1 MSPLIKTLSLC
12 IVALTASF
20 VAAHFYPWADIA
32 TKSSTVGEPLFK
44 DYEPT
49 TVRRIIIEQ
58 YDPKTRKLATMVARR
73 KGEQWLLPD
82 KDNFVVSN
90 ARHIA
95 QVTNSLLQREVL
107 EETSRREADHSNF
120 GVIDPALYKTT
131 ANKSALGIK
140 ITLEDASKRPIANLI
155 VGKPAG
161 QNTGG
166 GQTQKRFVA
175 VPGQPNVYMLEIN
188 PFALTTRFE
197 VWIQPNLFQ
206 LSQQIESQLIFEKM
220 AEDTPD
226 RAEYKLV
233 FNASS
238 SATPANKLPLS
249 MLQMTKQDGTVVDAS
264 LADSSQNAVVLMVR
278 QLAALF
284 VTNVF
289 ASNSEVKGAISDAKN
304 SATASDFESLKPR
317 GIKFVSDD
325 QSQLML
331 AGAKGKVGVEFGS
344 GLVITMYLGDSL
356 TDIDATADRPERY
369 GVLVATVDEAL
380 IEIPVAPE
388 VDGQPNT
395 DQAEKEEKAYLLAVK
410 ERNETL
416 KSSRVSANEFNQQH
430 AGWIYAVP
438 EEAINNLLPVLELE
452 AKAAEAAEPEKSP

>member
-1 MSPLIKTLSLC
+1 MSPLLKTLSLS
-12 IVALTASF
+12 IVAIGASF
-20 VAAHFYPWADIA
+20 VAAYFYPWADIA
-32 TKSSTVGEPLFK
+32 TKGSTVGEPLFK

-49 TVRRIIIEQ
+49 TVRRIIIERF
-58 YDPKTRKLATMVARR
+58 DPKTRKLTTVVARR
-73 KGEQWLLPD
+73 KGDQWLLPD
-82 KDNFVVSN
+82 RDNFVVSN

-95 QVTNSLLQREVL
+95 QVTNALLQREVL
-107 EETSRREADHSNF
+107 EETSSREADHSNF
-120 GVIDPALYKTT
+120 GVIDPALHKTT

-140 ITLEDASKRPIANLI
+140 ITLEDGAKRPIANLI

-161 QNTGG
+161 RSTG
-166 GQTQKRFVA
+166 GQTQKRFVS

-188 PFALTTRFE
+188 PLALTTRFE
-197 VWIQPNLFQ
+197 AWIQPNLFQ
-206 LSQQIESQLIFEKM
+206 LSQQVESQLFFEKA

-226 RAEYKLV
+226 RLEYKLV

-249 MLQMTKQDGTVVDAS
+249 MLQMTKQDGTVVDAA
-264 LADSSQNAVVLMVR
+264 LADASQSAVVLMVR
-278 QLAALF
+278 QLAGLF

-289 ASNSEVKGAISDAKN
+289 ASNGVVKGAISDAKN
-304 SATASDFESLKPR
+304 SATASDFESLQPR

-331 AGAKGKVGVEFGS
+331 AGAQGKVGVEFGS

-369 GVLVATVDEAL
+369 GVLVATVNEAL

-388 VDGQPNT
+388 VDDQANT
-395 DQAEKEEKAYLLAVK
+395 DETVKEEKAYLLAVK

-430 AGWIYAVP
+430 GGWIYAVP

>member
-1 MSPLIKTLSLC
+1 MSPLLKTLSLS
-12 IVALTASF
+12 IVAIGASF
-20 VAAHFYPWADIA
+20 VAAYFYPWADIT
-32 TKSSTVGEPLFK
+32 TKGSTVGEPLFK

-49 TVRRIIIEQ
+49 TVRRIIIERF
-58 YDPKTRKLATMVARR
+58 DPKTRKLTTVVARR
-73 KGEQWLLPD
+73 KGDQWLLPD
-82 KDNFVVSN
+82 RDNFVVSN

-95 QVTNSLLQREVL
+95 QVTNALLQREVL
-107 EETSRREADHSNF
+107 EETSSREADHSNF
-120 GVIDPALYKTT
+120 GVIDPALHKTT

-140 ITLEDASKRPIANLI
+140 ITLEDGAKRPIANLI

-161 QNTGG
+161 RSTG
-166 GQTQKRFVA
+166 GQTQKRFVS

-188 PFALTTRFE
+188 PLALTTRFE
-197 VWIQPNLFQ
+197 AWIQPNLFQ
-206 LSQQIESQLIFEKM
+206 LSQQVESQLFFEKA

-226 RAEYKLV
+226 RLEYKLV

-249 MLQMTKQDGTVVDAS
+249 MLQMTKQDGTVVDAA
-264 LADSSQNAVVLMVR
+264 LADASQSAVVLMVR
-278 QLAALF
+278 QLAGLF

-289 ASNSEVKGAISDAKN
+289 ASNGVVKGAISDAKN
-304 SATASDFESLKPR
+304 SATASDFESLQPR

-331 AGAKGKVGVEFGS
+331 AGAQGKVGVEFGS

-369 GVLVATVDEAL
+369 GVLVATVNEAL

-388 VDGQPNT
+388 VDDQANT
-395 DQAEKEEKAYLLAVK
+395 DETVKEEKAYLLAVK

-430 AGWIYAVP
+430 GGWIYAVP

>member
-20 VAAHFYPWADIA
+20 VAAYFYPWADIA

-206 LSQQIESQLIFEKM
+206 LSQQIESQLIFEKA
-220 AEDTPD
+220 AEDTPTKLD
-226 RAEYKLV
+226 YKLV
-233 FNASS
+233 FNTSP
-238 SATPANKLPLS
+238 SAAPVGGKLPLT
-249 MLQMTKQDGTVVDAS
+249 MLQMFSSDGKAIDAS
-264 LADSSQNAVVLMVR
+264 LIDTSQNAVVLMVR
-278 QLAALF
+278 QLASLF
-284 VTNVF
+284 VANVF
-289 ASNSEVKGAISDAKN
+289 ASNNLVEKAILDTKN
-304 SATASDFESLKPR
+304 SATADDFESLTPR
-317 GIKFVSDD
+317 GIRFVSDD
-325 QSQLML
+325 QDKLIL
-331 AGAKGKVGVEFGS
+331 AGTRGKVGVEFGS
-344 GLVITMYLGDSL
+344 GLVITMYVGNSL
-356 TDIDATADRPERY
+356 ADIDATPDRPERY

-388 VDGQPNT
+388 VDDQADA
-395 DQAEKEEKAYLLAVK
+395 DQAEKAKKAYLLAIK
-410 ERNETL
+410 ERDETL
-416 KSSRVSANEFNQQH
+416 KSSRVSASEFNQQH

-438 EEAINNLLPVLELE
+438 EKVINNVLPALELE
-452 AKAAEAAEPEKSP
+452 AKASTDSQVAP

>member
-1 MSPLIKTLSLC
+1 M
-12 IVALTASF
+12 
-20 VAAHFYPWADIA
+20 H
-32 TKSSTVGEPLFK
+32 
-44 DYEPT
+44 
-49 TVRRIIIEQ
+49 
-58 YDPKTRKLATMVARR
+58 
-73 KGEQWLLPD
+73 
-82 KDNFVVSN
+82 
-90 ARHIA
+90 
-95 QVTNSLLQREVL
+95 
-107 EETSRREADHSNF
+107 
-120 GVIDPALYKTT
+120 KTT

-140 ITLEDASKRPIANLI
+140 ITLEDGAKRPIANLI

-161 QNTGG
+161 RSTG
-166 GQTQKRFVA
+166 GQTQKRFVS

-188 PFALTTRFE
+188 PLALTTRFE
-197 VWIQPNLFQ
+197 AWIQPNLFQ
-206 LSQQIESQLIFEKM
+206 LSQQVESQLFFEKA
-220 AEDTPD
+220 AEDAPD
-226 RAEYKLV
+226 RLEYKLV

-249 MLQMTKQDGTVVDAS
+249 MLQMTKQDGTVVDAA
-264 LADSSQNAVVLMVR
+264 LADASQSAVVLMVR
-278 QLAALF
+278 QLAGLF

-289 ASNSEVKGAISDAKN
+289 ASNGVVKGAISDAKN
-304 SATASDFESLKPR
+304 SATASDFESLQPR

-331 AGAKGKVGVEFGS
+331 AGAQGKVGVEFGS

-395 DQAEKEEKAYLLAVK
+395 DEAEKEEKAYLLAVK

>member
-1 MSPLIKTLSLC
+1 MSPLLKTLSLS
-12 IVALTASF
+12 IVAIGASF
-20 VAAHFYPWADIA
+20 VAAYFYPWADIA
-32 TKSSTVGEPLFK
+32 TKGSTVGEPLFK

-49 TVRRIIIEQ
+49 TVRRIIIERF
-58 YDPKTRKLATMVARR
+58 DPKTRKLTTVVARR
-73 KGEQWLLPD
+73 KGDQWLLPD
-82 KDNFVVSN
+82 RDNFVVSN

-95 QVTNSLLQREVL
+95 QVTNALLQREVL
-107 EETSRREADHSNF
+107 EETSSREADHSNF
-120 GVIDPALYKTT
+120 GVIDPALHKTT

-140 ITLEDASKRPIANLI
+140 ITLEDGAKRPIANLI

-161 QNTGG
+161 RSTG
-166 GQTQKRFVA
+166 GQTQKRFVS

-188 PFALTTRFE
+188 PLALTTRFE
-197 VWIQPNLFQ
+197 AWIQPNLFQ
-206 LSQQIESQLIFEKM
+206 LSQQVESQLFFEKA

-226 RAEYKLV
+226 RLEYKLV

-249 MLQMTKQDGTVVDAS
+249 MLQMTKQDGTVADAE
-264 LADSSQNAVVLMVR
+264 LAGASQSAVVLMVR
-278 QLAALF
+278 QLAGLF

-289 ASNSEVKGAISDAKN
+289 ASNGVVKGAISDAKN
-304 SATASDFESLKPR
+304 SATASDFESLQPR

-331 AGAKGKVGVEFGS
+331 AGAQGKVGVEFGS

-369 GVLVATVDEAL
+369 GVLVATVNEAL

-388 VDGQPNT
+388 VDDQANT
-395 DQAEKEEKAYLLAVK
+395 DETVKEEKAYLLALK

-430 AGWIYAVP
+430 GGWIYAVP

>member
-1 MSPLIKTLSLC
+1 MSPLLKTLSLS
-12 IVALTASF
+12 IVAIAASF
-20 VAAHFYPWADIA
+20 VAAYFYPWADIA
-32 TKSSTVGEPLFK
+32 TKASTVGEPLFK

-49 TVRRIIIEQ
+49 TVRRIIIERF
-58 YDPKTRKLATMVARR
+58 DPKTRKLTTVVARR
-73 KGEQWLLPD
+73 KGDQWLLPD

-95 QVTNSLLQREVL
+95 QVTNALLQREVL
-107 EETSRREADHSNF
+107 EETSSREADHSNF
-120 GVIDPALYKTT
+120 GVIDPALHKTT

-140 ITLEDASKRPIANLI
+140 ITLEDGAKRPIANLI

-161 QNTGG
+161 RRSG
-166 GQTQKRFVA
+166 GQTQKRFVSI
-175 VPGQPNVYMLEIN
+175 PGQPNVYMLEIN
-188 PFALTTRFE
+188 PLALTTRFE
-197 VWIQPNLFQ
+197 AWIQPNLFQ
-206 LSQQIESQLIFEKM
+206 LSQQVESELFFEKM

-226 RAEYKLV
+226 RADYKLV

-238 SATPANKLPLS
+238 SATSANKLPLS

-395 DQAEKEEKAYLLAVK
+395 DEAEKEEKAYLLAVK

-452 AKAAEAAEPEKSP
+452 AKVVEAAEPEKSP